1 MFKEAHSTH
10 DFINGCKSSA
20 DAALNAN
27 IRKVAGFQVLHELAL
42 LKELQAEPRT
52 LSLVPASKK
61 TPQPA
66 GGPSKKSVVTR
77 QSQLGGA
84 YAQNDVL
91 AINQEKKGKGKAHHS
106 GYAGSL
112 PDGVYQKVWL
122 VTPSLPTAV
131 SAVYSQPPTVT
142 GINAGLYFSD
152 IGSKNSHSDDVSNA
166 NATPD
171 ANPNASSPQNP
182 ISTAFPTASDATD
195 VFLSLSETDSSGS
208 HGGSNAN
215 ANTVS
220 DSDNTFSPELTTSQ
234 IENPLLL
241 VSHCPSIVMW
251 TLVML
256 MTLGCLALMIW
267 TLRTMN
273 DAHLF
278 HVYTV
283 HELIVIISLLF
294 FLVCW

>member
-1 MFKEAHSTH
+1 VSDAGANPNDAPTQAAADAEAHLVWQGEDDAANEPTAFQAAMAYGADSLSTH
-10 DFINGCKSSA
+10 TCSPTGF
-20 DAALNAN
+20 DAADFYLAN
-27 IRKVAGFQVLHELAL
+27 STSSSPPANPLSTAFATASIVADVF
-42 LKELQAEPRT
+42 
-52 LSLVPASKK
+52 LSDS
-61 TPQPA
+61 
-66 GGPSKKSVVTR
+66 SS
-77 QSQLGGA
+77 S
-84 YAQNDVL
+84 
-91 AINQEKKGKGKAHHS
+91 
-106 GYAGSL
+106 
-112 PDGVYQKVWL
+112 DGE
-122 VTPSLPTAV
+122 S
-131 SAVYSQPPTVT
+131 
-142 GINAGLYFSD
+142 
-152 IGSKNSHSDDVSNA
+152 
-166 NATPD
+166 
-171 ANPNASSPQNP
+171 NPNASSPQNP

-283 HELIVIISLLF
+283 HELMIITSLLIC
-294 FLVCW
+294 L